1 MPMPSYLPK
10 VCLGTEALPAKPR
23 CSCGVGAEEGPDA
36 HQTGCDRA
44 LEPYVGP
51 DTWALVGAALRCL
64 VGSRGGTPG
73 DPRAELSCLAS
84 LLAEAQS
91 CLPDTVT
98 DALEQGCSWAE
109 VASRLAV
116 AKSTARRRY
125 DDYATWRAFLPFGE
139 G

>member
-1 MPMPSYLPK
+1 MRQGPGAL
-10 VCLGTEALPAKPR
+10 CRARHLG
-23 CSCGVGAEEGPDA
+23 
-36 HQTGCDRA
+36 
-44 LEPYVGP
+44 
-51 DTWALVGAALRCL
+51 LVGAALRCL

-84 LLAEAQS
+84 LVAEAQS
-91 CLPDTVT
+91 CLPDTVA

-125 DDYATWRAFLPFGE
+125 DDYVTWRAFLPFGE